1 MGHAVFLGMTIH
13 PLEGTKKQ
21 AKWDPFCRLY
31 SSCFQTYASR
41 PGPNVRPSA
50 AWRRW
55 VDPSEVWRQV
65 RGAKR
70 LPEDLLPFARK
81 PPEAW
86 DTRTDRLPDR
96 RGRLRDRVHGHGTA
110 ATTVTGDG
118 LSK

>member
-41 PGPNVRPSA
+41 PGPNVRASA
-50 AWRRW
+50 
-55 VDPSEVWRQV
+55 VW
-65 RGAKR
+65 GT
-70 LPEDLLPFARK
+70 PERIVCQIGG
-81 PPEAW
+81 
-86 DTRTDRLPDR
+86 T
-96 RGRLRDRVHGHGTA
+96 LRNRVHGHGTA